1 MEEKLKHLG
10 EQARADLQVVGRASD
25 LEAWRV
31 KYLGRQGALAKFTAG
46 LGTLAEAERRK
57 NGQKVNELKARLVE
71 SFEEA
76 KRSLVQERAVH
87 RFDLTQ
93 PGKRSARGHLHPLT
107 KMRSEIEHIFETM
120 GFAVADGPEVVSEYD
135 NFDSLNMPPDHPAR
149 EMWDTVWVRS
159 AQTVLSDLL
168 EASRLAKPNERSN
181 QTVQSDPANRQ
192 AKPELRSTQT
202 VGERLLLRAHTSA
215 FQVRY
220 MQAHTPP
227 FRIIIP
233 GRVFR
238 YEATDATHETQF
250 YQVEGLMVGRDVSAA
265 NFRGV
270 MHEFFRR
277 LFRKEV
283 KLRLRPGYFPFTEP
297 SFEMDMAC
305 LACGQKG
312 CVVCKQS
319 GWIELMG
326 AGMVHQNVFA
336 AAGYVRGE
344 WQGFA
349 FGMSLERPTMM
360 RYGINDIRLFHSGDL
375 RFLRQF

>member
-1 MEEKLKHLG
+1 MEEQVRHLG
-10 EQARADLQVVGRASD
+10 EQALADLRVAARGSH

-31 KYLGRQGALAKFTAG
+31 KYLGRKGALAKFTAG
-46 LGTLAEAERRK
+46 LATSAEAERREA
-57 NGQKVNELKARLVE
+57 GREVNELKKRLLE

-76 KRSLVQERAVH
+76 KRSRAHERVSH
-87 RFDLTQ
+87 RLDLTQ

-107 KMRSEIEHIFETM
+107 RVRWEIEDIFSSM
-120 GFAVADGPEVVSEYD
+120 GFAVVDGPEVVSEYD

-149 EMWDTVWVRS
+149 EMWDTVW
-159 AQTVLSDLL
+159 L
-168 EASRLAKPNERSN
+168 RSN
-181 QTVQSDPANRQ
+181 QTVQSDPAGRQ
-192 AKPELRSTQT
+192 AKPELRSNQT
-202 VGERLLLRAHTSA
+202 VGARLLLRAHTSA

-233 GRVFR
+233 GRVYR

-270 MHEFFRR
+270 MQEFFRR

-305 LACGQKG
+305 LSCGHKG

-360 RYGINDIRLFHSGDL
+360 KYGINDIRLFHSGDL

>member
-1 MEEKLKHLG
+1 MATTEEKLKKLG
-10 EQARADLQVVGRASD
+10 LEAREKIKDIVGRADL
-25 LEAWRV
+25 ETWRV
-31 KYLGRQGALAKFTAG
+31 KYLGRKGALADLTKTIGALGSPERARAG
-46 LGTLAEAERRK
+46 QALNALKKELVQAFRQAGQLTQGERRI
-57 NGQKVNELKARLVE
+57 
-71 SFEEA
+71 
-76 KRSLVQERAVH
+76 ERI
-87 RFDLTQ
+87 DLTQ
-93 PGKRSARGHLHPLT
+93 PGKRASRGHLHPLT
-107 KMRSEIEHIFETM
+107 KVLWEIEDIFSAM
-120 GFAVADGPEVVSEYD
+120 GFAVVDGPEVVSEYD

-149 EMWDTVWVRS
+149 EMWDTIWLR
-159 AQTVLSDLL
+159 QI
-168 EASRLAKPNERSN
+168 EIKN
-181 QTVQSDPANRQ
+181 QKANIKN
-192 AKPELRSTQT
+192 A
-202 VGERLLLRAHTSA
+202 GRLLLRAHTSA

-220 MQAHTPP
+220 MRAHAPP
-227 FRIIIP
+227 FRIVIP
-233 GRVFR
+233 GRVYR

-250 YQVEGLMVGRDVSAA
+250 YQVEGLMVGPDVSAA

-270 MHEFFRR
+270 MQEFFRR

-305 LACGQKG
+305 LSCGQKG